1 MKGVDNSSQ
10 RIRLDNAS
18 CLGYCSA
25 SFFEQYSAVLANIQ
39 TTLSTVVM
47 RFDTTLVQVAMC
59 LASWS
64 SVTAAWPDSIPDADN
79 ALRIRQD
86 DKEST
91 AKEEAS
97 ITKPPASKTSQD
109 PKETGK
115 DEDKD
120 NKDENKDEKD
130 SKTSTGKTSRT
141 SSRPATRTKFANDV
155 VPGGITMV
163 TPDALMTPTPLY
175 RIKDEITFNWNYTN
189 LRAKPTAV
197 DVILSCSAARD
208 TWVLT
213 ANMSFQTNASY
224 VWDSKVQATDVNQP
238 LPIELYT
245 LIIKDS
251 DADITAA
258 PEPGYLAQY
267 SGLTFGLYQPA
278 KATPWNEWQCTGC
291 SAAPSLFER
300 PALGL
305 AITMSLISLFSF
317 TWFVTGLGLH

>member
-1 MKGVDNSSQ
+1 
-10 RIRLDNAS
+10 
-18 CLGYCSA
+18 
-25 SFFEQYSAVLANIQ
+25 
-39 TTLSTVVM
+39 M

-64 SVTAAWPDSIPDADN
+64 SVTAAWPDSNLDSSD

-91 AKEEAS
+91 SKEEQAS
-97 ITKPPASKTSQD
+97 ITKPPPSKTSSQE
-109 PKETGK
+109 PKETGKDENKDENK

-120 NKDENKDEKD
+120 NKDNKDNEK
-130 SKTSTGKTSRT
+130 STGKTSRT
-141 SSRPATRTKFANDV
+141 SSRPATRTKFPNDV
-155 VPGGITMV
+155 VPGGVTMV
-163 TPDALMTPTPLY
+163 TPDALLTPTPLY
-175 RIKDEITFNWNYTN
+175 RIKDEITFQWNYTSIK
-189 LRAKPTAV
+189 AKPTAV
-197 DVILSCSAARD
+197 DVILSCSAAQD

-213 ANMSFQTNASY
+213 ANMTFQTNASY
-224 VWDSKVQATDVNQP
+224 IWDSKVQATDVNQP

-258 PEPGYLAQY
+258 PEPGYLAPY

-278 KATPWNEWQCTGC
+278 KETPWDQWQCTGC
-291 SAAPSLFER
+291 SAAPSLFDR